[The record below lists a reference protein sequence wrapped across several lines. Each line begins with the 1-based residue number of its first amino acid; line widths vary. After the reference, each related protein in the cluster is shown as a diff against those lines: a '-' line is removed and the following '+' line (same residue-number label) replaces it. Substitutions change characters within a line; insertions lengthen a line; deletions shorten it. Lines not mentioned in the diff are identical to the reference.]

1 MRRLLPLILLALLGT
16 AQAQTDDPMLRWDCD
31 PDNRQLTL
39 QMVQPPVA
47 EVTPREVY
55 MFSGAVT
62 FEQCRLG
69 GANWTLLV
77 DTVEYTYGP
86 CEIEPDTIVSL
97 LRGERIV
104 ISSVVV
110 GYNCGHRPVLGE
122 ARVTEPADGEPRVEL
137 CAAWKYGQ
145 PVRCAPARA
154 YDSVIDNELI
164 RSLAEASAKHANR
177 Q

>member
-1 MRRLLPLILLALLGT
+1 VRSLALALLLFAGL
-16 AQAQTDDPMLRWDCD
+16 ARAQTDDPMLRWDCD
-31 PDNRQLTL
+31 PVHRKLTL
-39 QMVQPPVA
+39 EMVQPPVA
-47 EVTPREVY
+47 EVAPREVY

-69 GANWTLLV
+69 EAHWTLLV

-104 ISSVVV
+104 VSSVVV
-110 GYNCGHRPVLGE
+110 GYNCGHRPVLSE
-122 ARVTEPADGEPRVEL
+122 ARVLEPAAGGEPRIEL
-137 CAAWKYGQ
+137 CTAWKYGS
-145 PVRCAPARA
+145 PVRCVPARR
-154 YDSVIDNELI
+154 YDEVIDNQLI
-164 RSLAEASAKHANR
+164 RSLAEASSKHAGR